1 MSRILVVDDDTS
13 LLQMMGLMLK
23 RAGHTAIMAS
33 DGRDGIEI
41 AKREK
46 PDMAIIDIM
55 MPDLSGYEVCSIL
68 RQDPQTKDIPLL
80 ILTAL
85 SQHEYR
91 KRAEESGAD
100 GFVTK
105 PVTRDDLVSHIEDL
119 LRSGARN
126 FPDFEEPEAPP
137 APPAPD
143 QQPAPPPGFEQ
154 AESQTAPVPPSPPPP
169 GMGLQQDFAIVPPPV
184 APPQPASAT
193 TPTQPAVGPKPTL
206 PLVAVVGLG
215 SGVGA
220 TTMAVNLGL
229 GLMQFGRSCIVDLN
243 YRAGHV
249 AAQLKMTSPKGS
261 WADLANV
268 GPGGDKRTIA
278 SALTLDHPSGVAI
291 LAAPPNTVQ
300 TRLSD
305 EGLRY
310 ILSVL
315 AEGFKRVIVDLPVEL
330 DPMSMASLRKA
341 QHIVL
346 VIGDNP
352 ANLSTVPNA
361 VAALQE
367 LRLPGEIHLVLNHT
381 RPHGISHEAVVQ
393 TLNAPMAADIPYEP
407 AQVDAV
413 TRGLPLIMSQPSSLF
428 SRIIL
433 QLARQL

>member
-33 DGRDGIEI
+33 DGREGIEI

-55 MPDLSGYEVCSIL
+55 MPDVSGYEVCTML

-105 PVTRDDLVSHIEDL
+105 PVTRDDLVGHIEEL
-119 LRSGARN
+119 LRTGARN
-126 FPDFEEPEAPP
+126 FPDFGEDVAS
-137 APPAPD
+137 ALS
-143 QQPAPPPGFEQ
+143 
-154 AESQTAPVPPSPPPP
+154 ESQAPAAAPVPPTPPPP
-169 GMGLQQDFAIVPPPV
+169 SMGLQPDFAIVPPPLESTP
-184 APPQPASAT
+184 APA
-193 TPTQPAVGPKPTL
+193 QPAVGPRPTL
-206 PLVAVVGLG
+206 PVVAVVGLG

-220 TTMAVNLGL
+220 TTIAVNLGL

-243 YRAGHV
+243 QRAGHI
-249 AAQLKMTSPKGS
+249 AAQLKLASPKGN
-261 WADLANV
+261 WAELASMQ
-268 GPGGDKRTIA
+268 PGGDKRAIA
-278 SALTLDHPSGVAI
+278 SKLTLDHPSGVAI
-291 LAAPPNTVQ
+291 LAAPSTPAQ
-300 TRLSD
+300 SRLSD
-305 EGLRY
+305 EGLHY
-310 ILSVL
+310 IFSVL
-315 AEGFKRVIVDLPVEL
+315 TEGFKRVIVDLPAEL
-330 DPMSMASLRKA
+330 DPMSMASLREA
-341 QHIVL
+341 QHVVL

-352 ANLSTVPNA
+352 ANLSTMPSA

-381 RPHGISHEAVVQ
+381 RPHGVSHETVVQ

-407 AQVDAV
+407 AQAEAI
-413 TRGLPLIMSQPSSLF
+413 TKGLPLIMSQPSSLF

>member
-33 DGRDGIEI
+33 DGHEGIEI
-41 AKREK
+41 ARREK

-55 MPDLSGYEVCSIL
+55 MPDVSGFEVCTML
-68 RQDPQTKDIPLL
+68 RKDPQTKDIPLL

-91 KRAEESGAD
+91 KRATESGAD

-105 PVTRDDLVSHIEDL
+105 PVTRDDLVGHIEEL
-119 LRSGARN
+119 LRTGARN
-126 FPDFEEPEAPP
+126 FPDFEDDEVP
-137 APPAPD
+137 APAKT
-143 QQPAPPPGFEQ
+143 Q
-154 AESQTAPVPPSPPPP
+154 ASTAPVPPTPPPP
-169 GMGLQQDFAIVPPPV
+169 SMGLQPDFAIVPPPLESTPAATA
-184 APPQPASAT
+184 APA
-193 TPTQPAVGPKPTL
+193 QPAVGPRPAL

-220 TTMAVNLGL
+220 TTITVNLGL

-243 YRAGHV
+243 QRAGHV
-249 AAQLKMTSPKGS
+249 AAQLKLASTKGN
-261 WADLANV
+261 WADLATMQ
-268 GPGGDKRTIA
+268 PGGDKRVIA
-278 SALTLDHPSGVAI
+278 SKLTLDHPSGVAI
-291 LAAPPNTVQ
+291 LAAPSDPVQ
-300 TRLSD
+300 SRLND
-305 EGLRY
+305 EGLHY
-310 ILSVL
+310 IFSVL
-315 AEGFKRVIVDLPVEL
+315 AEGFKRVIVDLPAEL
-330 DPMSMASLRKA
+330 DPMSTASLREA

-352 ANLSTVPNA
+352 ANLSTIPNA

-381 RPHGISHEAVVQ
+381 RPHGVSHETMVQ

-407 AQVDAV
+407 AQAEAI
-413 TRGLPLIMSQPSSLF
+413 TKGLPLIMSQPSSLF

>member
-33 DGRDGIEI
+33 DGREGIEI
-41 AKREK
+41 ARREK

-55 MPDLSGYEVCSIL
+55 MPDVSGYEVCSML
-68 RQDPQTKDIPLL
+68 RKDPQTKDIPLL

-105 PVTRDDLVSHIEDL
+105 PVTRDDLVGHIDEL

-126 FPDFEEPEAPP
+126 FPDFEEEEAPVQTASQAP
-137 APPAPD
+137 AA
-143 QQPAPPPGFEQ
+143 
-154 AESQTAPVPPSPPPP
+154 APVPPGPPPP
-169 GMGLQQDFAIVPPPV
+169 SLGLQPDFAIIPPP
-184 APPQPASAT
+184 APTSQPAPVPA
-193 TPTQPAVGPKPTL
+193 QPAVAPKPSL
-206 PLVAVVGLG
+206 PLVAVVGMG

-243 YRAGHV
+243 RRAGHV
-249 AAQLKMTSPKGS
+249 AAQLKIASPKGS
-261 WADLANV
+261 WASLVDI
-268 GPGGDKRTIA
+268 GSGGDKRAIA
-278 SALTLDHPSGVAI
+278 STLTLDHPSGVAI
-291 LAAPPNTVQ
+291 LAAPSSPPQ
-300 TRLSD
+300 GRLSD
-305 EGLRY
+305 EGLHY
-310 ILSVL
+310 VFSVL
-315 AEGFKRVIVDLPVEL
+315 TEGFKRVIADLPADL
-330 DPMSMASLRKA
+330 DPMGMASLREA
-341 QHIVL
+341 QHIIL

-352 ANLSTVPNA
+352 ANLSMVPDA
-361 VAALQE
+361 VASLQKMQ
-367 LRLPGEIHLVLNHT
+367 LPGAIHLVLNHT
-381 RPHGISHEAVVQ
+381 RPHGVSHESVVQ

-413 TRGLPLIMSQPSSLF
+413 TRGLPLVMSQPSSLF